1 MIITFTGH
9 ATLSLRGEEIAE
21 MLKAT
26 ISENLPSGEKVT
38 FFCGGYGEFD
48 MLCAKVCHAMKHY
61 LPHLEVI
68 LVTPYITESHQK
80 KLNDDPWVKEM
91 YDGIV
96 YPPLETVPLRY
107 AISRRNEWMME
118 HADLIITFVTHRFG
132 GAYKTLTYAKQ
143 KKKKIINLA
152 GEDLP

>member
-1 MIITFTGH
+1 MVIAFTGH
-9 ATLSLRGEEIAE
+9 STLSPYSEEIAE
-21 MLKAT
+21 KLKNT
-26 ISENLPSGEKVT
+26 ISENLPAGEEVT

-48 MLCAKVCHAMKHY
+48 MLCAKVCHAMKHN
-61 LPHLEVI
+61 LPHLEII

-96 YPPLETVPLRY
+96 YPPLETVPLRF

-118 HADLIITFVTHRFG
+118 NADLIIAFVTHNYG
-132 GAYKTLTYAKQ
+132 GAYKALSYAKRR
-143 KKKKIINLA
+143 KKKIINL
-152 GEDLP
+152 GGNDLP